1 MVLWEVGKMAGI
13 DARIRRDIEYGVNV
27 IESISESISTIFIYI
42 IFSDIVR

>member
-1 MVLWEVGKMAGI
+1 MAGI

-42 IFSDIVR
+42 NFSDIVR